1 MGLCCRGRC
10 QRRAARGTASGL
22 LCGALSSGGGRGPSE
37 GSLTSRG
44 TSGCHS
50 GAQAARGLQGGAAP
64 GRGPQRGGPG
74 VVGAAPRA
82 PACTLS
88 CRHEELDR
96 LARERDAALAAV
108 KDAHA
113 EQLQALEA
121 RVRGLQAHCEALEL
135 QLRKAEW
142 RRADSAREQ
151 DAAADRWACGP
162 GPPCAPG
169 LAWPRPAA
177 AAAAPALSPPSS
189 CGSVQFT
196 CVCARGAVVR
206 LSVGKDAA
214 LRHLAGLECAAHP
227 RRWVTSRRH
236 LVPGTLLS

>member
-1 MGLCCRGRC
+1 M
-10 QRRAARGTASGL
+10 
-22 LCGALSSGGGRGPSE
+22 
-37 GSLTSRG
+37 TSRG
-44 TSGCHS
+44 TSGCDS

-151 DAAADRWACGP
+151 DAAMDRWACGP
-162 GPPCAPG
+162 GPRAPRAWRGRG
-169 LAWPRPAA
+169 LRPLLQLQPSPRRARVEA
-177 AAAAPALSPPSS
+177 CSS
-189 CGSVQFT
+189 R
-196 CVCARGAVVR
+196 VCARG
-206 LSVGKDAA
+206 
-214 LRHLAGLECAAHP
+214 
-227 RRWVTSRRH
+227 
-236 LVPGTLLS
+236 VPSYV